1 MLQEANLAK
10 WLKVVVVKAIM
21 ATQEICFRVRISCC
35 IFKRGRLKVEWFAS
49 DVENDAKFGTFWPPA
64 PV

>member
-35 IFKRGRLKVEWFAS
+35 IFKRGRLKVE
-49 DVENDAKFGTFWPPA
+49 
-64 PV
+64 